1 MRIMSKLGMLF
12 AGVLVAGAAT
22 VATISSGTD
31 SNEPAQAA
39 EADYALMGTPP
50 AYAPR
55 VLHEAVPVDKATE
68 SQVVNEAAR
77 SAWAFV
83 DKGYVAKT
91 GLVVANPTWPYPT
104 IWDIASALGSYY
116 SARGLGIISDQEYKN
131 RTKRALET
139 LASARMYQDAAYGRN
154 YDANTGEL
162 VGLDQKPSEDGT
174 GFSSIDLGR
183 LLVWLKIVA
192 NSDPE
197 LAPLAAKV
205 AQRLD
210 AKRIIRGGYLQG
222 EQITKEAKLSTYQE
236 GRIGYEQY
244 AATGFAL
251 WGMRADR
258 ALKMSN
264 NRRAIKVMGI
274 PVWADK
280 RKLDRL
286 TSEPFLMHGLEV
298 GLDGDMRE
306 LAWQT
311 LALQAKRYEDTGQL
325 TMASEDALN
334 DKPHYFYYYC
344 VYCSGKAF
352 TINVH
357 KPGIELDEPRW
368 LSAKAAFG
376 WHAISPSKYT
386 WLAIDAVKPAHQ
398 PGTGWATGVYEKT
411 GKSTE
416 VMSLNTAAIIL
427 ESALF
432 QKTGKPFLAR
442 T

>member
-1 MRIMSKLGMLF
+1 MGIMTKLGMLSVGMF
-12 AGVLVAGAAT
+12 VAGAAT
-22 VATISSGTD
+22 VATIGSRTGAEESVD
-31 SNEPAQAA
+31 AA
-39 EADYALMGTPP
+39 THDEMQSPP

-55 VLHEAVPVDKATE
+55 VLHEPVPVDKATE
-68 SQVVNEAAR
+68 SKLMGEAAR
-77 SAWAFV
+77 SAWAFI
-83 DKGYVAKT
+83 DDGYVAKT

-104 IWDIASALGSYY
+104 IWDIGSALAAYY
-116 SARGLGIISDQEYKN
+116 SARGLGIISDVEYKN

-139 LASARMYQDAAYGRN
+139 LAHARMYQDYAYGRN

-222 EQITKEAKLSTYQE
+222 EQITKEAKSAYQE

-244 AATGFAL
+244 AATGFGL
-251 WGMRADR
+251 WGMRADG
-258 ALKMSN
+258 ALKMSS
-264 NRRAIKVMGI
+264 NRRNVKVMGI

-286 TSEPFLMHGLEV
+286 TSEPFVMHGLEV
-298 GLDGDMRE
+298 GLEGDMRE

-311 LALQAKRYEDTGQL
+311 LALQAKRYEDTGQI
-325 TMASEDALN
+325 TIASEDALN

-344 VYCSGKAF
+344 VYCSGKPF

-357 KPGIELDEPRW
+357 KPGVELDEPRW
-368 LSAKAAFG
+368 ISTKAAFG

-398 PGTGWATGVYEKT
+398 PGKGWATGVYEKT
-411 GKSTE
+411 GKSTD
-416 VMSLNTAAIIL
+416 VMSLNTAAVIL

-432 QKTGKPFLAR
+432 YKTGKPFLAR
-442 T
+442 S